1 MDYLFRIEEHTAWKV
16 CKYGQSICGK
26 MRTRTTPNTDTFH
39 AVQYGGFYMLAQL
52 FLITL
57 GKKILLPS
65 LIDTSS
71 LTSCHV
77 SVSGLLFVVVSG
89 ISFTA
94 ARGGAL
100 AVTVPFTFSTGP
112 LTASS
117 RNFTCTSALKKNVLF
132 QSSKN

>member
-1 MDYLFRIEEHTAWKV
+1 
-16 CKYGQSICGK
+16 

-52 FLITL
+52 FLNRL
-57 GKKILLPS
+57 GKKILPS

-100 AVTVPFTFSTGP
+100 AVTVPFTFSTDP

-117 RNFTCTSALKKNVLF
+117 LNFTCTSALKKNVLF